1 MIPDSANRVSS
12 LEFLTTHSNGNP
24 GFVKEMVTI
33 FMEESAAAMLQVER
47 GIKSQQYDA
56 IRRGAHIL
64 KAITVYVGVDR
75 FIKRDV
81 IEIERLAIAET
92 DLSRIEQLYFQV
104 REIWLR
110 AVEELKIV

>member
-1 MIPDSANRVSS
+1 MIPNSAGRVSN
-12 LEFLTTHSNGNP
+12 LDFLTTHSNGNP
-24 GFVKEMVTI
+24 GFIKEMVTI

-47 GIKSQQYDA
+47 GIKGHEYDA

-81 IEIERLAIAET
+81 MEMERLAIAET
-92 DLSRIEQLYFQV
+92 DLTRIEQLYLKV
-104 REIWLR
+104 REIWLK